1 MPHVL
6 PKLPYEY
13 NSLEPEIDEQTMKIH
28 HDKHHQ
34 GYVNK
39 LNKAL
44 ENYPELQEKPIEE
57 LIRNIENISEEIR
70 TAVRNNGG
78 GHLNHTFFW
87 NILKKGTTPEDKN
100 ILNDIN
106 SKFGNF
112 EQFKNQFKES
122 VTKVFG
128 SGWTWLVLNN
138 NQLEIINTS
147 GHENPISQGM
157 IPILV
162 IDMWEHAY
170 YLKHQNKKGDY
181 VDDFFKI
188 INWDKVNELYLNS
201 KQ

>member
-1 MPHVL
+1 MTHIL

-13 NSLEPEIDEQTMKIH
+13 NSLEPEINEQTIKIH

-34 GYVNK
+34 GYVDK

-44 ENYPELQEKPIEE
+44 KNYPELQEKPVEE
-57 LIRNIENISEEIR
+57 LIKNINNISEEIR

-87 NILKKGTTPEDKN
+87 KILKKGTTPEEKN
-100 ILNDIN
+100 ILNEIT
-106 SKFGNF
+106 SKFGSL
-112 EQFKNQFKES
+112 EQFKIQLKES
-122 VTKVFG
+122 ATKIFG

-138 NQLEIINTS
+138 NQLEIINTP
-147 GHENPISQGM
+147 GHENPISQRM
-157 IPILV
+157 IPLLV

-170 YLKHQNKKGDY
+170 YLKYQNKKGEY
-181 VDDFFKI
+181 VDSFFNI
-188 INWDKVNELYLNS
+188 INWDKVNELYLNN